1 MGRGVRPAAYGPDAN
16 DRTQSGA
23 RVRRRRRGLG
33 LSLSLFGAEKCECHR
48 GTVAYGCEGPSITA
62 SRLRVR
68 GRLKSPKPP
77 VSISFMFI
85 STEPRE
91 IHLSIEGI
99 FVIRQP
105 RNSRLLED
113 KSYDLHEYLAREL
126 SQSIDDT
133 RDTAS

>member
-1 MGRGVRPAAYGPDAN
+1 
-16 DRTQSGA
+16 
-23 RVRRRRRGLG
+23 
-33 LSLSLFGAEKCECHR
+33 
-48 GTVAYGCEGPSITA
+48 
-62 SRLRVR
+62 
-68 GRLKSPKPP
+68 
-77 VSISFMFI
+77 MFI